1 MFYKLVKNLIVI
13 YLAIFNNWKIKGK
26 ENIPPE
32 GPVVLIGN
40 HVSLWDPVILACSV
54 DRTVHFMAKE
64 ELFKIPL
71 LGKLISLL
79 NAFPIKRGQPDR
91 NALRIANK
99 TLKDGKVL
107 GLFPEGQRSKTGELL
122 PFHPGA
128 ALFALRAGAPIV
140 PMYLGGTKTTFP
152 LTFRGKI
159 KVSIGKPLF
168 YEDLYGKKIS
178 SEDLEKVTS
187 EIMDQ
192 MKCLMKDVQGCW
204 K

>member
-1 MFYKLVKNLIVI
+1 MFYKVIKQLAKI
-13 YLAIFNNWKIKGK
+13 YLVIFNNWKTKGK
-26 ENIPPE
+26 ENIPQE
-32 GPVVLIGN
+32 GSVVLIGN
-40 HVSLWDPVILACSV
+40 HVSLWDPVVLACSV
-54 DRTVHFMAKE
+54 DRTVNFMAKE

-71 LGKLISLL
+71 VGKLISYL
-79 NAFPIKRGQPDR
+79 NAFPIKRGKPDR
-91 NALRIANK
+91 NALRTANK
-99 TLKDGKVL
+99 LLKNGEVL
-107 GLFPEGQRSKTGELL
+107 GLFPEGKRSKTGELL

-159 KVSIGKPLF
+159 KVSIGKPLY
-168 YEDLYGKKIS
+168 YEDLYGQKIS

-187 EIMDQ
+187 EVMDK
-192 MKCLMKDVQGCW
+192 MKCLMKDVQGSW